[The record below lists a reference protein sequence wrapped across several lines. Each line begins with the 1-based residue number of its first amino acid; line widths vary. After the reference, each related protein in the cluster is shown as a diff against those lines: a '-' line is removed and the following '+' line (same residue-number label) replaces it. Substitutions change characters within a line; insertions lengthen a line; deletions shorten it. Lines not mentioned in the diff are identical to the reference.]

1 MLQEFLGVAES
12 DMVVFP
18 GHELKDWV
26 SYWHATFGYQGQK
39 DFDQT
44 ESRL

>member
-1 MLQEFLGVAES
+1 MLQEFLGVAEF

-39 DFDQT
+39 NFDQT
-44 ESRL
+44 ESPL